1 MSALEI
7 AALPLLAAGVFFFV
21 AGSVGVVRFPDMPS
35 RLHAL
40 TKADNL
46 GLGLIVLALSL
57 IAGDAWT
64 VAKLVLVWA
73 LAIVAAGTAAQLLAR
88 SALREELPPDERGV
102 AP

>member
-1 MSALEI
+1 MTLLQI
-7 AALPLLAAGVFFFV
+7 AAAALLAAGVFLFV
-21 AGSVGVVRFPDMPS
+21 AGSVGVTRFPDMHS

-46 GLGLIVLALSL
+46 GLGLIVLSL
-57 IAGDAWT
+57 CLTAGDPWV

-88 SALREELPPDERGV
+88 SALPRGEPQDGE
-102 AP
+102 AG

>member
-1 MSALEI
+1 VSALEI
-7 AALPLLAAGVFFFV
+7 AALPLLGAGVFFFV

-64 VAKLVLVWA
+64 IAKLVLVWA

-88 SALREELPPDERGV
+88 SALGGDTPPDEREG